1 MSYKAWTKKE
11 KDSLEDMVEQKWTIS
26 EITKKLNRSM
36 VSVLTQM
43 EEAGLSFKPEAVGS
57 AKARRTLVEKEA
69 INFLDMNLRDR
80 DYKNV
85 WGSILEFQ
93 RSLDE
98 KSIEQNI
105 ANILIKSNKWIGV
118 AFLGDMHIGNM
129 ATDYKSMLH
138 HRDLIR
144 SAKNLYVT
152 FNGDYCDNYLPSS
165 HVSGMFEALFP
176 PAVQKNLA
184 KDYIESVRDKVLA
197 LTSGCHD
204 IFGLK
209 ASDFDVTE
217 YLAKHSDAV
226 YLGNGGLI
234 NLTVGKVT
242 YRIMV
247 RHKYRFHSQDNPT
260 QTCKKMFEKMGGF
273 DVGVVS
279 HNHIAAIE
287 ESTKEGMDGNLKR
300 IFVRAGT
307 YKTHDRYGR
316 QLGFSEGDCSVPV
329 VLFSPSERSIRGFGN
344 LEEGIQYLSYLN
356 GKK

>member
-1 MSYKAWTKKE
+1 MSYRSWKK
-11 KDSLEDMVEQKWTIS
+11 KDRTNLRKLVAAKVPIEDIE
-26 EITKKLNRSM
+26 KKLKRSKI
-36 VSVLTQM
+36 SILGELI
-43 EEAGLSFKPEAVGS
+43 EEKGIDTP
-57 AKARRTLVEKEA
+57 KARRTNVEKEA

-85 WGSILEFQ
+85 WSSILDFQ

-105 ANILIKSNKWIGV
+105 ANIAIKGNKWVGV

-144 SAKNLYVT
+144 SSKDLYVT

-184 KDYIESVRDKVLA
+184 KDYIESVADKVLA

-242 YRIMV
+242 YRVMV
-247 RHKYRFHSQDNPT
+247 RHKYRFHSGDNPT

-316 QLGFSEGDCSVPV
+316 QLGFSEGDIGVPV
-329 VLFSPSERSIRGFGN
+329 VIFNPNTRDMRGFQN
-344 LEEGIQYLSYLN
+344 LNEGIDYLN
-356 GKK
+356 YLNKGK

>member
-1 MSYKAWTKKE
+1 MSYKAWTKK
-11 KDSLEDMVEQKWTIS
+11 DRSSLSKMK
-26 EITKKLNRSM
+26 
-36 VSVLTQM
+36 
-43 EEAGLSFKPEAVGS
+43 EAGADLDTMCRKLGRTKVSILEELGTKCCETT
-57 AKARRTLVEKEA
+57 AKARRTNVEKEA
-69 INFLDMNLRDR
+69 INFLDMNHRDR

-85 WGSILEFQ
+85 WSSILDFQ

-98 KSIEQNI
+98 KSIEQNV
-105 ANILIKSNKWIGV
+105 ANIAIKSNKWIGV

-144 SAKNLYVT
+144 DSKDLYVT

-165 HVSGMFEALFP
+165 HASGMFEALFP

-184 KDYIESVRDKVLA
+184 KDYIESLKDKVLA

-234 NLTVGKVT
+234 HLTVGKVT
-242 YRIMV
+242 YRVMV
-247 RHKYRFHSQDNPT
+247 RHKYRFHAGDNPT

-316 QLGFSEGDCSVPV
+316 QLGFSEGDIGVPV
-329 VLFSPSERSIRGFGN
+329 VIFNPNTRDMRGFQN
-344 LEEGIQYLSYLN
+344 LPEGIDYLKYLN
-356 GKK
+356 KGK